1 MLSLALCNFFKVF
14 MLHSTGSYTTVE
26 HGEVTMYQQSSN
38 ELLGTHSGIF
48 FHPLFVPT
56 NVHGQRL
63 E

>member
-1 MLSLALCNFFKVF
+1 